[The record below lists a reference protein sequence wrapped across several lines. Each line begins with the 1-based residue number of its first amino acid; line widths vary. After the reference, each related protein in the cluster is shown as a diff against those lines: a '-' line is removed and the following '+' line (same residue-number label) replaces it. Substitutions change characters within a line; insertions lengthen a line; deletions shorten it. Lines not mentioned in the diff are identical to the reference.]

1 MASTSP
7 PIKAFHPADWNVNA
21 SVSSWKSPLKMPH
34 FSFGS
39 TVLEDG
45 VTEDGVEDGVVELGC
60 EDGSEEASPHA
71 TRNNAARVDI
81 VSACFLFMMFSFT
94 YE

>member
-1 MASTSP
+1 M
-7 PIKAFHPADWNVNA
+7 KAFQPAELKA
-21 SVSSWKSPLKMPH
+21 KSSDSSSKSPLIIPH